1 MELLGGIRQ
10 KGEEHVCCSAWCSS
24 LGSVEGEL
32 WGEVL
37 QENRVFLFLPAEAQF
52 RQNSDGL
59 EYTHMS
65 KWYLQIQ
72 CDGWNPPHNQGL
84 TSEMQYCNYVKI

>member
-1 MELLGGIRQ
+1 MGLLRGIRQ
-10 KGEEHVCCSAWCSS
+10 KGEEHVCCSAWRSR
-24 LGSVEGEL
+24 LGSTEEEL

-59 EYTHMS
+59 ECTHTHPSGIYRYNVMFGNLS
-65 KWYLQIQ
+65 MTKIYL
-72 CDGWNPPHNQGL
+72 
-84 TSEMQYCNYVKI
+84 